1 LEHFTIRAKESG
13 ERLDRYL
20 VERLSKFS
28 RNDIKSMIDDGRV
41 KVNGRRVVIA
51 KWELLENDKVDVR
64 LSGFTR
70 KKRES
75 GPASRETKQER
86 PAQPRKKTFIKVVHE
101 DRDIIVVDKPA
112 GVSIQS
118 GSRGGSTY
126 VDDLR
131 AYLQRKHKSRGAHV
145 KAVHRLDKDTT
156 GLMVFAKSKV
166 GEKLIGQFKEHT
178 VSRLYLT
185 IVDGAVKDER
195 GKITY
200 PITKGDFGHGRRAG
214 IGRKGEGAKAVTLY
228 LVKERYSNASFL
240 QLELH
245 TGRTHQA
252 RVHLA
257 ALGHPIAGDRTYGK
271 KGGIRFNRQ
280 ALHSSKLIFKHP
292 ASGKKM
298 NFRSNLPDDMAALVD
313 QLRG

>member
-1 LEHFTIRAKESG
+1 LEHFTIGRKESG
-13 ERLDRYL
+13 ERLDKYL
-20 VERLSKFS
+20 VNRLSKFS
-28 RNDIKSMIDDGRV
+28 RNDIKAMIDDGRV
-41 KVNGRRVVIA
+41 KVNGRRIVIA
-51 KWELLENDKVDVR
+51 KWELVENDDVAVR
-64 LSGFTR
+64 LAGFTG
-70 KKRES
+70 KKREA
-75 GPASRETKQER
+75 GLASSEKGRER
-86 PAQPRKKTFIKVVHE
+86 PEQPHRKAFIKVVHE

-118 GSRGGSTY
+118 GSRGGGTY

-131 AYLQRKHKSRGAHV
+131 AYLKRKHKSAGAHV

-156 GLMVFAKSKV
+156 GLMVFAKSKI
-166 GEKLIGQFKEHT
+166 GEQLIDQFREHT

-195 GKITY
+195 GKINY
-200 PITKGDFGHGRRAG
+200 PITKGDFGHGRRAS
-214 IGRKGEGAKAVTLY
+214 IGRKGEGSKAVTLY
-228 LVKERYSNASFL
+228 LVKERYPKASFL

-257 ALGHPIAGDRTYGK
+257 ALGHPIVGDHVYGK
-271 KGGIRFNRQ
+271 SGGIRFGRQ

-292 ASGKKM
+292 GNGKKM